1 MTTEADN
8 PLIAQRED
16 STKWYTGIGVAES
29 VADIHDAISS
39 GSWVDG
45 GLAVLGA
52 GMEAVSLAVDPLGT
66 LASYGVG
73 FLMEHVEPLQEA
85 LDWVAGDPDTVQA
98 YAKTWENVST
108 HIKQVADDHK
118 KSVDQDVADWV
129 GSAGDAYRTHAAETN
144 SLLTAASNAASAA
157 SSAIAMAGGVVAF
170 VRQTVRDLIAQ
181 AVGRLAA
188 WAAEEVCTL
197 GVATPLVAAQATT
210 FVAKVLT
217 TIAKLFR
224 KLASTFKKLT
234 PLLHKLK
241 GAWED
246 IMKALKR
253 GRGGTHVDGAKPHT
267 KTGPADTHPS
277 SHKPDSP
284 NEPGKPHDDGTD
296 THSTSY
302 DGSGDP
308 DDGATGKP
316 KNDPHQ
322 QADKDQGSGTH
333 AAESGPENS
342 RTEKQVTGC
351 GDPVDG
357 ATGEFLLPETDL
369 ELPSVLPLVLGRRHR
384 SDYRFGRWFG
394 PSWSATLDIRIVV
407 ESATV
412 TFIGD
417 DGIML
422 AYPHTEPDTPV
433 LPLNGELRWPLVRT
447 ETGGYR
453 VTDPDRELSWCFE
466 PEAALDGLDVRLGN
480 FAISAIVDRHHNLIR
495 FHYDSDGSPVEISHS
510 GGYRVRVETEAGRVT
525 GLSAVGRS
533 HVDSDEI
540 VTRVRTFVYEAG
552 ALVGVTNGVGA
563 TTTYTYDSEQRMT
576 SWTDSNGN
584 SLTNT
589 YDPAGRVVRQRGT
602 NGILDADF
610 DYFTYPDG
618 SGTRTTVTDSTG
630 AATIYDFDPDHKLRD
645 VIDPLGGRI
654 HTDYT
659 PDRKPLRV
667 IAPNGGITYYTYT
680 PDGDLAKV
688 VRPDEKSI
696 SIDYAARN
704 RPTVVTDAD
713 GSTRRQEWDA
723 HGNVAATVD
732 EAGRR
737 TTFDHSPTGAVTS
750 VTETTGATTTFEV
763 DAAGLPVAVTDSY
776 GAVTHIERDHFGR
789 PVAVTDALGGIT
801 RHEWSPEGKPLRRI
815 DPDGYSES
823 WTWDGEGNLLTH
835 TDRAGNITFHKY
847 GAFDLLTY
855 RTDPDG
861 TSTVYNWDTER
872 RLTTVTNPLGDSWS
886 YSYDRAGRLTAETD
900 YNGATT
906 AYEYNPDGTL
916 AVVTTPTDVRRYH
929 THDILGRLTQIR
941 CDTGEYQ
948 LYTHDEVGRLR
959 TAISGVGHDRTHTV
973 EFAYD
978 PAGNLVSQR
987 VDDRPPMRFEHDEHG
1002 RRTSRRTPTGAVT
1015 SWGYDPAGRVTSM
1028 TIDGHRA
1035 TFAHDALGRP
1045 TGWSLGNL
1053 VVEQTLSPV
1062 GQVLSRQVSA
1072 RAPHVPGSAGP
1083 LTSDP
1088 TGAQYPGAI
1097 PGQRPG
1103 GAPVPGQHTSGGAPM
1118 PGQHPHSAPIPG
1130 QHLSGGPMPGHRPG
1144 DASVSYSG
1152 GTPGSGTPPVPTP
1165 GPLIRR
1171 DDYTWRPDGYL
1182 TTQTTHRAGTTPQ
1195 HRTYTLDPAGR
1206 ITTITDNGRPTE
1218 HYTYDALSNITSTLP
1233 PPTTP
1238 APLPT
1243 NHAPD
1248 ASTPVPGQTPDSRRE
1263 YRNNLLIRN
1272 GRTRYFYDAAGRLIR
1287 KEVTRLSRKPDIWH
1301 FRYNGFDQLTDV
1313 YTPGKEWWRYTYDAL
1328 GRRVSKLHVTPDGG
1342 GIVERTNYSWDSSHL
1357 VEQSA
1362 PNTSTH
1368 WSYLPGTYTPLTQ
1381 RVDDRL
1387 TVLNTDLVG
1396 KPTELLDPV
1405 SGHPLAIARSNLWG
1419 HVSWDGT
1426 AETDLRFAGQFADD
1440 ESGLHYN
1447 HHRYYDPCIARYVTI
1462 DPLGLPAAPNPNTYP
1477 HNPLTWH
1484 DPLGL
1489 ACRPSDSEIQ
1499 KMRESGLAQF
1509 DERSTNVGRAL
1520 QKKLGRAGE
1529 KDFWQEYT
1537 PASGKIED
1545 RNAAGARALNDFL
1558 TNGTYTVEQGRHI
1571 GVYQDLHTFRSASGI
1586 GARFTMD
1593 GTFVGFVT

>member
-16 STKWYTGIGVAES
+16 STKSYTGIGIAES
-29 VADIHDAISS
+29 VADVHDAISS

-52 GMEAVSLAVDPLGT
+52 GMEAVSLAVDPIGT

-73 FLMEHVEPLQEA
+73 FLMEHVKPLQEA

-234 PLLHKLK
+234 PLLHKLE

-253 GRGGTHVDGAKPHT
+253 GRGGTHIDGAKPHT
-267 KTGPADTHPS
+267 KTTAGDTHPS
-277 SHKPDSP
+277 SHKPDTP
-284 NEPGKPHDDGTD
+284 NEHGKPHDDGAD
-296 THSTSY
+296 THSTSH

-308 DDGATGKP
+308 DDGSTGKP
-316 KNDPHQ
+316 RNDPHQ

-369 ELPSVLPLVLGRRHR
+369 ELPGVLPLELRRRHR

-422 AYPHTEPDTPV
+422 AYPHSEPGDPV

-447 ETGGYR
+447 DTGGYR
-453 VTDPDRELSWCFE
+453 VSDPDRELSWCFE
-466 PEAALDGLDVRLGN
+466 PEATLEGLDVRLGN
-480 FAISAIVDRHHNLIR
+480 YAISAIVDRHRNLIR
-495 FHYDSDGSPVEISHS
+495 FHYDSDGSPIEVSHS

-525 GLSAVGRS
+525 GLAVVGR
-533 HVDSDEI
+533 HHADNDE
-540 VTRVRTFVYEAG
+540 TSTPVRTFIYEAG

-563 TTTYTYDSEQRMT
+563 TTTYTYDTEQRMT

-602 NGILDADF
+602 NGTLDADF

-667 IAPNGGITYYTYT
+667 IASNGGITYYTYT

-696 SIDYAARN
+696 TIGYAARN
-704 RPTVVTDAD
+704 RPTVITDAD
-713 GSTRRQEWDA
+713 GSTRQQEWDA
-723 HGNVAATVD
+723 HGNVAAIVD

-737 TTFDHSPTGAVTS
+737 TAFDHSRSGAVTS
-750 VTETTGATTTFEV
+750 VIESTGATTVFDV
-763 DAAGLPVAVTDSY
+763 DAAGLPIAVTDPY
-776 GAVTHIERDHFGR
+776 GAVTRIERDHFGR

-801 RHEWSPEGKPLRRI
+801 RHEWSPEGKPLRRT
-815 DPDGYSES
+815 DPDGCSES

-835 TDRAGNITFHKY
+835 TDRAGNVTFHKY
-847 GAFDLLTY
+847 GAFDLLAY

-861 TSTVYNWDTER
+861 TSTLYTWDTER
-872 RLTTVTNPLGDSWS
+872 RLTTVTNPLGDSWT
-886 YSYDRAGRLTAETD
+886 YSYDRAGRLAGETD

-906 AYEYNPDGTL
+906 AYEHNPDGTL
-916 AVVTTPTDVRRYH
+916 AVVTTPTGVRRYH

-959 TAISGVGHDRTHTV
+959 TAISGVGHDRTHTL

-978 PAGNLVSQR
+978 PAGNLAFQR
-987 VDDRPPMRFEHDEHG
+987 VDDHPPMRFEHDEHG
-1002 RRTSRRTPTGAVT
+1002 RRTFRRSPTGAVT
-1015 SWGYDPAGRVTSM
+1015 GWGYDPAGRVTSM

-1035 TFAHDALGRP
+1035 TFSHDALGRP

-1072 RAPHVPGSAGP
+1072 RAPQVPGSAGP
-1083 LTSDP
+1083 PTSAP
-1088 TGAQYPGAI
+1088 TGGQHPGAI

-1103 GAPVPGQHTSGGAPM
+1103 GAPIPGQRASGAPTPGQHAGGVPM
-1118 PGQHPHSAPIPG
+1118 PGRHP
-1130 QHLSGGPMPGHRPG
+1130 SGEPMPGHRPG
-1144 DASVSYSG
+1144 DASVRYPG
-1152 GTPGSGTPPVPTP
+1152 GTPGSGTPPIPNPARLV
-1165 GPLIRR
+1165 RR

-1182 TTQTTHRAGTTPQ
+1182 TTQTTHRQGTTRQ
-1195 HRTYTLDPAGR
+1195 HRTYALDPAGR

-1218 HYTYDALSNITSTLP
+1218 HYSYDALSNITSTLP
-1233 PPTTP
+1233 PSTTP

-1243 NHAPD
+1243 THAPD
-1248 ASTPVPGQTPDSRRE
+1248 ASTPPPDHIPNGRRE

-1301 FRYNGFDQLTDV
+1301 FGYNGFDQLTDV
-1313 YTPGKEWWRYTYDAL
+1313 YTPDREWWRYTYDAL
-1328 GRRVSKLHVTPDGG
+1328 GRRHSRSRFAADGK
-1342 GIVERTNYSWDSSHL
+1342 ERIQYFEYIWDASSLIEQFAEGDHIAWTHRPRTYEVFTQKTNGE
-1357 VEQSA
+1357 V
-1362 PNTSTH
+1362 
-1368 WSYLPGTYTPLTQ
+1368 
-1381 RVDDRL
+1381 RFV
-1387 TVLNTDLVG
+1387 NTDAAGAPTDLADPGNNLLVG
-1396 KPTELLDPV
+1396 AV
-1405 SGHPLAIARSNLWG
+1405 SNDLWG
-1419 HVSWDGT
+1419 RATWHGREAT
-1426 AETDLRFAGQFADD
+1426 ILRFPGQIYDR

-1447 HHRYYDPCIARYVTI
+1447 YYRYYDPAIGRFTTTDPLGLVAAPNPNSYPPNPTAWI
-1462 DPLGLPAAPNPNTYP
+1462 DPLGL
-1477 HNPLTWH
+1477 
-1484 DPLGL
+1484 
-1489 ACRPSDSEIQ
+1489 
-1499 KMRESGLAQF
+1499 MAQT
-1509 DERSTNVGRAL
+1509 SSL
-1520 QKKLGRAGE
+1520 
-1529 KDFWQEYT
+1529 
-1537 PASGKIED
+1537 ED
-1545 RNAAGARALNDFL
+1545 RVNLGSGYRARVDTFPI
-1558 TNGTYTVEQGRHI
+1558 NGTVDFEIHVYHKGQEVGMFGSNGWFPKHGHNADVSVPNSVENRLKGVAVDIMRKQGRLKPKGEEDISGDKWKRQRI
-1571 GVYQDLHTFRSASGI
+1571 GCKQ
-1586 GARFTMD
+1586 
-1593 GTFVGFVT
+1593 

>member
-16 STKWYTGIGVAES
+16 STKSYTGIGIAES
-29 VADIHDAISS
+29 VADVHDAISS

-52 GMEAVSLAVDPLGT
+52 GMEAVSLAVDPIGT
-66 LASYGVG
+66 LASYGVS
-73 FLMEHVEPLQEA
+73 FLMEHVKPLQEA

-234 PLLHKLK
+234 PLLHKLE

-253 GRGGTHVDGAKPHT
+253 GRGGTHIDGAKPHT
-267 KTGPADTHPS
+267 KTTPGETHPS
-277 SHKPDSP
+277 SHKPDAPS
-284 NEPGKPHDDGTD
+284 EHGTPHDDGVD
-296 THSTSY
+296 THSTSH

-308 DDGATGKP
+308 DDGSTGKP
-316 KNDPHQ
+316 SNDPHQ

-369 ELPSVLPLVLGRRHR
+369 ELPGVLPLELRRRHR

-422 AYPHTEPDTPV
+422 AYPHSEPGDPV

-447 ETGGYR
+447 DTGGYR
-453 VTDPDRELSWCFE
+453 VSDPDRELNWCFE
-466 PEAALDGLDVRLGN
+466 PEATLEGLDVRLGN
-480 FAISAIVDRHHNLIR
+480 YAISAIVDRHHNLIR
-495 FHYDSDGSPVEISHS
+495 FHYDSDGSPIEVSHS
-510 GGYRVRVETEAGRVT
+510 GGYRVRVETGAGRVT
-525 GLSAVGRS
+525 GLVVVGR
-533 HVDSDEI
+533 HHAGNDE
-540 VTRVRTFVYEAG
+540 TSTPVRTFSYDAG

-563 TTTYTYDSEQRMT
+563 TTTYTYDTEQRMT

-645 VIDPLGGRI
+645 VIDPLGGRV

-696 SIDYAARN
+696 TIGYAARN
-704 RPTVVTDAD
+704 RPTVITDAD
-713 GSTRRQEWDA
+713 GSTRQQEWDA

-737 TTFDHSPTGAVTS
+737 TAFDHSPSGAVRS
-750 VTETTGATTTFEV
+750 VIESTGATTVFDV
-763 DAAGLPVAVTDSY
+763 DAAGLPIAVTDPY
-776 GAVTHIERDHFGR
+776 GAVTRIERDHFGR

-815 DPDGYSES
+815 DPDGHSES

-835 TDRAGNITFHKY
+835 TDRAGNVTFHKY

-861 TSTVYNWDTER
+861 TSTLYTWDTER
-872 RLTTVTNPLGDSWS
+872 RLTTVTNPLGDSWT
-886 YSYDRAGRLTAETD
+886 YSYDRAGRLAAETD

-906 AYEYNPDGTL
+906 AYEHNPDGTL
-916 AVVTTPTDVRRYH
+916 AVVTTPVGVRRYH

-941 CDTGEYQ
+941 CHTGEYQ
-948 LYTHDEVGRLR
+948 LYSHDEVGRLR
-959 TAISGVGHDRTHTV
+959 TAISGVGHDHTHTV

-987 VDDRPPMRFEHDEHG
+987 VDDRPPMLFDHDEHG
-1002 RRTSRRTPTGAVT
+1002 RRTSRRSPTGAVT
-1015 SWGYDPAGRVTSM
+1015 GWGYDPAGRVTSM

-1035 TFAHDALGRP
+1035 TFSHDALGRP

-1062 GQVLSRQVSA
+1062 GQVLSRQVAA
-1072 RAPHVPGSAGP
+1072 RAPQVPGVAGP
-1083 LTSDP
+1083 
-1088 TGAQYPGAI
+1088 
-1097 PGQRPG
+1097 
-1103 GAPVPGQHTSGGAPM
+1103 PVTDHG
-1118 PGQHPHSAPIPG
+1118 
-1130 QHLSGGPMPGHRPG
+1130 R
-1144 DASVSYSG
+1144 
-1152 GTPGSGTPPVPTP
+1152 
-1165 GPLIRR
+1165 LIRR

-1182 TTQTTHRAGTTPQ
+1182 TTQTTHRTGTAPQ

-1206 ITTITDNGRPTE
+1206 ITTITDNGRATE
-1218 HYTYDALSNITSTLP
+1218 HYSYDALSNITSTVP

-1238 APLPT
+1238 ASLPT

-1248 ASTPVPGQTPDSRRE
+1248 PSTPVPGQTPDGRRE
-1263 YRNNLLIRN
+1263 YRNNLLTRN

-1328 GRRVSKLHVTPDGG
+1328 GRRLSKQQIVDNAAIEWVEYTWDRTQLIEEAGSSGTLHWAYQAGG
-1342 GIVERTNYSWDSSHL
+1342 
-1357 VEQSA
+1357 
-1362 PNTSTH
+1362 
-1368 WSYLPGTYTPLTQ
+1368 YTPITQ
-1381 RVDDRL
+1381 SSRDAVRREFL
-1387 TVLNTDLVG
+1387 AVITDLTG
-1396 KPTELLDPV
+1396 APTDLIEPHSFTSV
-1405 SGHPLAIARSNLWG
+1405 ATARKSLWG
-1419 HVSWDGT
+1419 TTEWYGGT
-1426 AETDLRFAGQFADD
+1426 ATAIRFAGQYHDP
-1440 ESGLHYN
+1440 ETGLHYN
-1447 HHRYYDPCIARYVTI
+1447 YHRYYDPTTGRYQSV
-1462 DPLGLPAAPNPNTYP
+1462 DPLGLDAAPNTATYVQ
-1477 HNPLTWH
+1477 NPTTWS

-1489 ACRPSDSEIQ
+1489 TPEECRKPTYGNGGHIENISPEDARRIQ
-1499 KMRESGLAQF
+1499 NAANLRGV
-1509 DERSTNVGRAL
+1509 TIHVVGSR
-1520 QKKLGRAGE
+1520 
-1529 KDFWQEYT
+1529 
-1537 PASGKIED
+1537 ASGTAGPWSDWDYVIEGINS
-1545 RNAAGARALNDFL
+1545 RTRSRIQSSLP
-1558 TNGTYTVEQGRHI
+1558 QGSTELGYGRRI
-1571 GVYQDLHTFRSASGI
+1571 DIFRGRLAEG
-1586 GARFTMD
+1586 MP
-1593 GTFVGFVT
+1593 FVTFHPN

>member
-1 MTTEADN
+1 
-8 PLIAQRED
+8 
-16 STKWYTGIGVAES
+16 
-29 VADIHDAISS
+29 
-39 GSWVDG
+39 
-45 GLAVLGA
+45 
-52 GMEAVSLAVDPLGT
+52 
-66 LASYGVG
+66 
-73 FLMEHVEPLQEA
+73 
-85 LDWVAGDPDTVQA
+85 
-98 YAKTWENVST
+98 
-108 HIKQVADDHK
+108 
-118 KSVDQDVADWV
+118 
-129 GSAGDAYRTHAAETN
+129 
-144 SLLTAASNAASAA
+144 
-157 SSAIAMAGGVVAF
+157 
-170 VRQTVRDLIAQ
+170 
-181 AVGRLAA
+181 
-188 WAAEEVCTL
+188 
-197 GVATPLVAAQATT
+197 
-210 FVAKVLT
+210 
-217 TIAKLFR
+217 
-224 KLASTFKKLT
+224 
-234 PLLHKLK
+234 
-241 GAWED
+241 
-246 IMKALKR
+246 
-253 GRGGTHVDGAKPHT
+253 
-267 KTGPADTHPS
+267 
-277 SHKPDSP
+277 
-284 NEPGKPHDDGTD
+284 
-296 THSTSY
+296 
-302 DGSGDP
+302 
-308 DDGATGKP
+308 GKP

-369 ELPSVLPLVLGRRHR
+369 ELPGVLPLVLGRRHR

-480 FAISAIVDRHHNLIR
+480 YAISAIVDRHHNLIR

-525 GLSAVGRS
+525 GLAVVGRRGES
-533 HVDSDEI
+533 ASGGTGADRGAGAPGDAEQDDRETSTV
-540 VTRVRTFVYEAG
+540 VRTFSYEAG
-552 ALVGVTNGVGA
+552 ALIGVTNGVGA
-563 TTTYTYDSEQRMT
+563 TTTYTYDAEQRMT
-576 SWTDSNGN
+576 AWTDSNGN

-630 AATIYDFDPDHKLRD
+630 AASIYDFDPDHKLRD

-680 PDGDLAKV
+680 PDGDLSKV
-688 VRPDEKSI
+688 VRPDQKSI
-696 SIDYAARN
+696 RIDYAARN

-737 TTFDHSPTGAVTS
+737 TVFGHSSGGAVTS
-750 VTETTGATTTFEV
+750 IMESTGATTAFEV
-763 DAAGLPVAVTDSY
+763 DAAGLPVSVTDPY

-789 PVAVTDALGGIT
+789 PVAVTDALGGVT
-801 RHEWSPEGKPLRRI
+801 RHEWSAEGKPLRRI

-835 TDRAGNITFHKY
+835 TDRAGNVTFHKY

-861 TSTVYNWDTER
+861 TSTLYNWDTER
-872 RLTTVTNPLGDSWS
+872 RLTTVTNPLGDSWN
-886 YSYDRAGRLTAETD
+886 YSYDRAGRLAAETD

-906 AYEYNPDGTL
+906 AYEHNPDGTL
-916 AVVTTPTDVRRYH
+916 AVVTTPTGVRRYH

-987 VDDRPPMRFEHDEHG
+987 VDDRPPMLFEHDEHG

-1015 SWGYDPAGRVTSM
+1015 GWGYDPAGRVTSM

-1035 TFAHDALGRP
+1035 TFSHDALGRP
-1045 TGWSLGNL
+1045 TGWTLGNL
-1053 VVEQTLSPV
+1053 VVEQALSPV

-1083 LTSDP
+1083 LIADP
-1088 TGAQYPGAI
+1088 TGGQYPGAI

-1103 GAPVPGQHTSGGAPM
+1103 GAPM
-1118 PGQHPHSAPIPG
+1118 PGQHASGMPTPG
-1130 QHLSGGPMPGHRPG
+1130 QHASGVPTPGQHASGMPMPGRQPSGVPMPGHGPG
-1144 DASVSYSG
+1144 DASVRNPT
-1152 GTPGSGTPPVPTP
+1152 GTPGSGTPPVPNS
-1165 GPLIRR
+1165 GRLIRR

-1218 HYTYDALSNITSTLP
+1218 HYSYDALSNITSTL
-1233 PPTTP
+1233 
-1238 APLPT
+1238 
-1243 NHAPD
+1243 
-1248 ASTPVPGQTPDSRRE
+1248 
-1263 YRNNLLIRN
+1263 
-1272 GRTRYFYDAAGRLIR
+1272 
-1287 KEVTRLSRKPDIWH
+1287 
-1301 FRYNGFDQLTDV
+1301 
-1313 YTPGKEWWRYTYDAL
+1313 
-1328 GRRVSKLHVTPDGG
+1328 
-1342 GIVERTNYSWDSSHL
+1342 
-1357 VEQSA
+1357 
-1362 PNTSTH
+1362 
-1368 WSYLPGTYTPLTQ
+1368 
-1381 RVDDRL
+1381 
-1387 TVLNTDLVG
+1387 
-1396 KPTELLDPV
+1396 
-1405 SGHPLAIARSNLWG
+1405 
-1419 HVSWDGT
+1419 
-1426 AETDLRFAGQFADD
+1426 
-1440 ESGLHYN
+1440 
-1447 HHRYYDPCIARYVTI
+1447 
-1462 DPLGLPAAPNPNTYP
+1462 
-1477 HNPLTWH
+1477 
-1484 DPLGL
+1484 
-1489 ACRPSDSEIQ
+1489 
-1499 KMRESGLAQF
+1499 
-1509 DERSTNVGRAL
+1509 
-1520 QKKLGRAGE
+1520 
-1529 KDFWQEYT
+1529 
-1537 PASGKIED
+1537 
-1545 RNAAGARALNDFL
+1545 
-1558 TNGTYTVEQGRHI
+1558 
-1571 GVYQDLHTFRSASGI
+1571 
-1586 GARFTMD
+1586 
-1593 GTFVGFVT
+1593 